1 MRIRNKIQFRFSQ
14 RNILENAMDEVEII
28 TYKEMQLRNQEEMIH
43 EKQKEVYMQIRS
55 YHSKENEQILLQW

>member
-1 MRIRNKIQFRFSQ
+1 MHFHFYQDLLR
-14 RNILENAMDEVEII
+14 LEII